1 MTFAV
6 NSLVVFLLM
15 LPYFVQGALAT
26 FMVDGVLKYEV
37 KHKRIVYISL
47 ALFGATFGAVEAVI
61 GVSSASDVIFIGE
74 LESLLIYGVTVIV
87 LAIFIKAKWWKK
99 ILVSFLS
106 VNILLS
112 VDSIFEVIRDQI
124 AERVS
129 DEIFALFPEATSLI
143 SLLVMIFSSLF
154 IELLEFA
161 FLLLLKRL
169 RSKNDNQPLPMPVM
183 LTISLLLDAF
193 VTIFSS
199 VLDDLDTVDYKK
211 IITLLSMLLTL
222 MFLALYFYIRVTR
235 KERDDLKDLNHVN
248 EELVASQAKF
258 FESSA
263 RSDNEI
269 RAMRHD
275 MRNNIQVLKLL
286 LGNGEYDKMGEYL
299 DEMGDNLA
307 SADISA
313 HTGDTI
319 ADAIIADKT
328 ALAQSHKLTLKS
340 SGSIAGVEISPVD
353 MCKILA
359 NLLDNAIEAASVPEL
374 AELDDSLR
382 AIELQ
387 FRKTDNFFMISV
399 TNPCFTSPKIENGRI
414 VSSKIDRKNH
424 GFGIHNIETASEGY
438 GGELTVSC
446 EEKPYGYLFRAEIV
460 FPISSNS

>member
-1 MTFAV
+1 MKIAV
-6 NSLVVFLLM
+6 NILIVFLVM
-15 LPYFVQGALAT
+15 LPYFIQGALAT

-47 ALFGATFGAVEAVI
+47 ALFGATFGAVEALI
-61 GVSSASDVIFIGE
+61 GVARESDVVFIGE
-74 LESLLIYGVTVIV
+74 LESLLIYGVIVVV

-99 ILVSFLS
+99 ILVAFFS
-106 VNILLS
+106 VEILNS
-112 VDSIFEVIRDQI
+112 VDSIFGVIREQISDQ
-124 AERVS
+124 VS
-129 DEIFALFPEATSLI
+129 DAIFDHFPGATSLI
-143 SLLVMIFSSLF
+143 SLLIVIFSSLVF
-154 IELLEFA
+154 ELLEFA

-169 RSKNDNQPLPMPVM
+169 RSKNDNQPLPIPVM
-183 LTISLLLDAF
+183 LTISLLLYAF
-193 VTIFSS
+193 VTMFAD
-199 VLDDLDTVDYKK
+199 VLDDLNTVDGKK
-211 IITLLSMLLTL
+211 VITLLSMLLTL

-258 FESSA
+258 FEASA

-286 LGNGEYDKMGEYL
+286 LENGEYDKMGEYL

-319 ADAIIADKT
+319 ADTIIADKS
-328 ALAQSHKLTLKS
+328 ALAQFHKLTLKS
-340 SGSIAGVEISPVD
+340 SGTITGVEISPVD

-374 AELDDSLR
+374 AELDDTLR
-382 AIELQ
+382 VIELQ

-399 TNPCFTSPKIENGRI
+399 TNPCFAAPKIEDGKI
-414 VSSKIDRKNH
+414 VTSKIDRKNH
-424 GFGIHNIETASEGY
+424 GFGIHNIETAADGY

-446 EEKPYGYLFRAEIV
+446 EEKPYGNLFRAEIV

>member
-6 NSLVVFLLM
+6 NSLVIFLIM
-15 LPYFVQGALAT
+15 LPFFIKGALAT

-47 ALFGATFGAVEAVI
+47 ALFGATFGAIEAVI
-61 GVSSASDVIFIGE
+61 SVSSNSDVVFIGE
-74 LESLLIYGVTVIV
+74 LESIIIYGVTIIV

-99 ILVSFLS
+99 ILVSFLA
-106 VNILLS
+106 VDILLS
-112 VDSIFEVIRDQI
+112 VDSIFEFIRDQI
-124 AERVS
+124 AEQVTGQ
-129 DEIFALFPEATSLI
+129 IFARIPESTSFI
-143 SLLVMIFSSLF
+143 SLLVTIFSSLF

-169 RSKNDNQPLPMPVM
+169 RSKNDNQPLPMPVT
-183 LTISLLLDAF
+183 LTIALLLNAF
-193 VTIFSS
+193 VTMFAD
-199 VLDDLDTVDYKK
+199 VLEDLYTVDGKK
-211 IITLLSMLLTL
+211 IITLLSMILTL

-248 EELVASQAKF
+248 EELVASQTKF

-263 RSDNEI
+263 KADNEI

-286 LGNGEYDKMGEYL
+286 LENGEYDKLGEYL
-299 DEMGDNLA
+299 DEMGDNLS

-319 ADAIIADKT
+319 ADAIIADKS

-340 SGSIAGVEISPVD
+340 SGTIAGVEISPVD

-374 AELDDSLR
+374 AELDDSIR
-382 AIELQ
+382 TIELQ

-399 TNPCFTSPKIENGRI
+399 TNPCFAAPKIEDGKI
-414 VSSKIDRKNH
+414 VTSKIDLKNH
-424 GFGIHNIETASEGY
+424 GFGMHNIETAAEGY
-438 GGELTVSC
+438 GGELTFSC
-446 EEKPYGYLFRAEIV
+446 EEKPYGYFFRAEIV